1 VRALEEQLLKD
12 LEFHG
17 IVGKGPAMLEV
28 FDFARKVARHYT
40 NVLPAG
46 PTGTGKEL
54 VARAIHQI
62 SPVSQQKLAVC
73 NCSAVVDSLLESQLF
88 GHVRGAF
95 TGGRGHAAGIVRV
108 CQRGNDVPGRSRRAR
123 KADDVVCCESPF
135 RQLKMRKLA
144 ARRSHKTKERKKM
157 RTKSLAGVLIALLLM
172 SGATAA
178 SAQEVTQTEKDKALQ
193 YLETTKKNVLEATK
207 GLSEAQWNFKPA
219 PDRWSVA
226 QVMEHIAAAED
237 FIRGLVKEKVMMSP
251 AGEPGRDVKKTDEA
265 VLAMVPDRTN
275 KIQAPEPLVP
285 TNRFGSPDG
294 SIKHFVESRATTED
308 FLKTT
313 TGMRDH
319 VADSP
324 LGKLDGYEFVLL
336 IAAHSERHTKQINE
350 VKADPD
356 FPKK

>member
-1 VRALEEQLLKD
+1 
-12 LEFHG
+12 
-17 IVGKGPAMLEV
+17 
-28 FDFARKVARHYT
+28 
-40 NVLPAG
+40 
-46 PTGTGKEL
+46 
-54 VARAIHQI
+54 
-62 SPVSQQKLAVC
+62 
-73 NCSAVVDSLLESQLF
+73 
-88 GHVRGAF
+88 
-95 TGGRGHAAGIVRV
+95 
-108 CQRGNDVPGRSRRAR
+108 
-123 KADDVVCCESPF
+123 
-135 RQLKMRKLA
+135 
-144 ARRSHKTKERKKM
+144 M

-172 SGATAA
+172 AGATAA
-178 SAQEVTQTEKDKALQ
+178 SAQEVTQVEKDKALQ

-219 PDRWSVA
+219 P
-226 QVMEHIAAAED
+226 
-237 FIRGLVKEKVMMSP
+237 

-275 KIQAPEPLVP
+275 KAQAPEPLVP

-308 FLKTT
+308 FLKTA